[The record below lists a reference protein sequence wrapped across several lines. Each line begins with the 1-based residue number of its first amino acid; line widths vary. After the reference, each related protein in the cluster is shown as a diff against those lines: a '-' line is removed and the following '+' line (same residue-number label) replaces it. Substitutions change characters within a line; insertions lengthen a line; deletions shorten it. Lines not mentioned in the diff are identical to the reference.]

1 MEDVLNPY
9 KNLVADLSPIEFE
22 KYCMNILKS
31 YADKEDLKEFSI
43 VHDKKISTSDG
54 DYQIDIYCEFVAIGV
69 KFKVLAECKKYKYP
83 IEREKVAVLADK
95 LHSIGAQKG
104 ILISTSGFQSGA
116 AKYAKVHGIA
126 LIQIMDKYVRH
137 VQNSARPRREMLD
150 KLLIKW
156 HNYLPNYVAM
166 EYDEYGFPMEDI
178 YPSRDEVQ
186 KIKERFIADNNREI
200 LKLKQKK

>member
-9 KNLVADLSPIEFE
+9 KNLFADLSPVEFE

-31 YADKEDLKEFSI
+31 YADKEALKEFSI

-95 LHSIGAQKG
+95 VHSIGAQKG

-116 AKYAKVHGIA
+116 AKYAKAHGIA
-126 LIQIMDKYVRH
+126 LIQIMDKYINH
-137 VQNSARPRREMLD
+137 IQNSAKSRREMLD
-150 KLLIKW
+150 KLSIEW
-156 HNYLPNYVAM
+156 YNYLPKYFAM
-166 EYDEYGFPMEDI
+166 EYDEYGFPMKEI
-178 YPSRDEVQ
+178 YPSRNEIQNIREQFIKDN
-186 KIKERFIADNNREI
+186 KIEL
-200 LKLKQKK
+200 LKLKEQK

>member
-9 KNLVADLSPIEFE
+9 KNLVADLSPVEFE

-31 YADKEDLKEFSI
+31 YADKENLKEFSI

-116 AKYAKVHGIA
+116 AKYAKAHGIA
-126 LIQIMDKYVRH
+126 VIQIMDKHVKH
-137 VQNSARPRREMLD
+137 VQNSARPRRKMLD
-150 KLLIKW
+150 KLLIEW
-156 HNYLPNYVAM
+156 YNYLPNYFAM
-166 EYDEYGFPMEDI
+166 EYDEYGFLMEDI

-186 KIKERFIADNNREI
+186 KIKERFIMDNNREI

>member
-9 KNLVADLSPIEFE
+9 KNLVAELSPVEFE
-22 KYCMNILKS
+22 KYCMSILKS
-31 YADKEDLKEFSI
+31 YADKEALKEFSI

-95 LHSIGAQKG
+95 LHNIGAQKG

-126 LIQIMDKYVRH
+126 LIQIMDKCVKH
-137 VQNSARPRREMLD
+137 IQNSARPRREMLD
-150 KLLIKW
+150 KLSIEW
-156 HNYLPNYVAM
+156 YNYLPNYFAM
-166 EYDEYGFPMEDI
+166 EYDEYGFPMKEI
-178 YPSRDEVQ
+178 YPSRNEIQNIREQFIKDN
-186 KIKERFIADNNREI
+186 KIQL
-200 LKLKQKK
+200 LKLKEQK